1 MDGATASLARFT
13 QENGSARPFSKNC
26 STKSYRKEL
35 HIENIYGCIV
45 YKHVDCLISNKPSV
59 VDLNRNGLSVSIS
72 VYVIFV
78 FIFLV
83 LEKVSLFLVILLSSN
98 NLEGPRKEKNG
109 RTPRSSC
116 ALCCQRMPA
125 VSRHYT
131 SSVKLIFL
139 SDRLTSTLIF
149 SFFSLFLSSDSNL
162 VHSCISYVCVY
173 IGLVENGDL

>member
-1 MDGATASLARFT
+1 L
-13 QENGSARPFSKNC
+13 
-26 STKSYRKEL
+26 Y
-35 HIENIYGCIV
+35 IENIYGYIS
-45 YKHVDCLISNKPSV
+45 YKHVDCLILNKPSV

-83 LEKVSLFLVILLSSN
+83 LEMFSLFLVILLSSN
-98 NLEGPRKEKNG
+98 NLEGPRKEKNR

-125 VSRHYT
+125 VSRHYYT

-139 SDRLTSTLIF
+139 SDRLTSTLIS
-149 SFFSLFLSSDSNL
+149 SFFHFFLSSDSNL
-162 VHSCISYVCVY
+162 VHSCILYVCVC
-173 IGLVENGDL
+173 IGLVENGVVGYKIGQESLNSFMY